1 MLNGLPFGLTNCVF
15 LGKNFKGSSGSDA
28 FKIDLPFALKTRLP
42 NEIGDDVKEILFFYP
57 EQSAAS
63 FLNGRVLRRLT
74 PDILF
79 WCASEQ
85 NSADRPDPVCTAT
98 RQDVFM
104 SLIKCGINPLAGLV
118 SEHGKD
124 KSKVLQSGLELRSKR
139 AARRKSL
146 LFVEADAEVIGKW
159 KTNTCACWERILSCE
174 NSDSFE
180 HGIAL
185 TGSGTS
191 ANEAAMLVAR
201 DLTSRGA
208 VYKHPFWYYENET
221 AVSRIFSIETES
233 EKEADVL
240 LVNLEPTN
248 HFTLAAPNSETNP
261 RETVDAFVRRAA
273 LLPDK
278 RRVLVVDATVSF
290 SRSRSLVNLT
300 LFLSLLCFSP
310 VYICSKTG

>member
-1 MLNGLPFGLTNCVF
+1 
-15 LGKNFKGSSGSDA
+15 
-28 FKIDLPFALKTRLP
+28 LP

-124 KSKVLQSGLELRSKR
+124 KSKVLQSGLEFRSKR
-139 AARRKSL
+139 AVRRKSL
-146 LFVEADAEVIGKW
+146 LFVEAD
-159 KTNTCACWERILSCE
+159 
-174 NSDSFE
+174 
-180 HGIAL
+180 
-185 TGSGTS
+185 
-191 ANEAAMLVAR
+191 
-201 DLTSRGA
+201 
-208 VYKHPFWYYENET
+208 
-221 AVSRIFSIETES
+221 
-233 EKEADVL
+233 
-240 LVNLEPTN
+240 
-248 HFTLAAPNSETNP
+248 AAPNSETNP

>member
-1 MLNGLPFGLTNCVF
+1 VEMLNGPPFGLTNCVF

-104 SLIKCGINPLAGLV
+104 SLIKCGINPL
-118 SEHGKD
+118 
-124 KSKVLQSGLELRSKR
+124 QSGLELRSKR

-146 LFVEADAEVIGKW
+146 LFVEADA
-159 KTNTCACWERILSCE
+159 
-174 NSDSFE
+174 
-180 HGIAL
+180 
-185 TGSGTS
+185 
-191 ANEAAMLVAR
+191 
-201 DLTSRGA
+201 
-208 VYKHPFWYYENET
+208 
-221 AVSRIFSIETES
+221 
-233 EKEADVL
+233 
-240 LVNLEPTN
+240 
-248 HFTLAAPNSETNP
+248 APNSETNP

-273 LLPDK
+273 L
-278 RRVLVVDATVSF
+278 
-290 SRSRSLVNLT
+290 N
-300 LFLSLLCFSP
+300 
-310 VYICSKTG
+310 TGLR